1 MSDRPKKRSLTIA
14 GHRTSLSLE
23 DDFWEALKQIGK
35 VQERSI
41 AQLIEEID
49 SKRGDRSLSGAV
61 RSAVLEHYRNASREN

>member
-23 DDFWEALKQIGK
+23 DDFWEALKQMGK
-35 VQERSI
+35 AQDRSI

-49 SKRGDRSLSGAV
+49 SNRGGRSLSGAV
-61 RSAVLEHYRNASREN
+61 RSAVLEYYRNASRGN

>member
-23 DDFWEALKQIGK
+23 DDFWEALKQMGK

>member
-1 MSDRPKKRSLTIA
+1 MSERPKKRSLTIA

-23 DDFWEALKQIGK
+23 DDFWEALKQMGK